1 MASLAKVEIIT
12 NKDLTW
18 INIENPTRITME
30 EIARQG
36 YHFHELNIED
46 SLSKIQVPK
55 IDRHIENIFIL
66 LHFPT
71 SIKSGHPSHSQSHS
85 NFNPQLHSKFSST
98 IPTLKA
104 ITRRRRHSGS
114 LSTTMRL
121 EQLSMFVGKNFL
133 VTVHQGRLQ
142 PLNEL
147 FQQCKQ
153 GNNLLR
159 DELMGRTSG
168 YLLHTIIDILVDDLF
183 HLLMKIV
190 GNLEDIEE
198 AVFDDKVEVVR
209 EISLLRR
216 EITTLRRIVFPL
228 SRIVSEISNRDIGRL
243 SEEEDLTE
251 YYSDVMDHINKV
263 LEVIESSKETIEIYK
278 DTDFMLN
285 TEKSN
290 QILSILTIV
299 FTFSIPATVVGTFYG
314 MNVNL
319 PGGIETGAWTF
330 FGTYTTLIIVLIIS
344 SIFAFMMYWYFHK
357 VGWITY
363 SRRRNT

>member
-1 MASLAKVEIIT
+1 MVSSEKLETIT
-12 NKDLTW
+12 NKGLTW
-18 INIENPTRITME
+18 INIENPTRVTMV

-36 YHFHELNIED
+36 YHFHELNIDD
-46 SLSKIQVPK
+46 SLSKIQIPK
-55 IDRHIENIFIL
+55 IDRQKEYIFVV

-71 SIKSGHPSHSQSHS
+71 TPRAGHRSH
-85 NFNPQLHSKFSST
+85 PQPPLDRSST
-98 IPTLKA
+98 IPGIISKV
-104 ITRRRRHSGS
+104 RRRKHSDGFPTS
-114 LSTTMRL
+114 MHLD
-121 EQLSMFVGKNFL
+121 QLSIFAGKNFL
-133 VTVHQGRLQ
+133 ITVHQGDLQ

-153 GNNLLR
+153 GNGVQK
-159 DELMGRTSG
+159 DELMGKTSG
-168 YLLHTIIDILVDDLF
+168 YLLHTIIDVLVDDLF

-190 GNLEDIEE
+190 GNLEDIED

-228 SRIVSEISNRDIGRL
+228 SRIVSEISNRDVRTL
-243 SEEEDLTE
+243 SEEEDLSE
-251 YYSDVMDHINKV
+251 YYSDVMDHIKKV

-278 DTDFMLN
+278 DTDFMLT
-285 TEKSN
+285 TEKAN

-319 PGGIETGAWTF
+319 PGGIQTGAWTF

-344 SIFAFMMYWYFHK
+344 SIFAFIMYWYFHK

-363 SRRRNT
+363 TGRRNT